1 MEFLKHVG
9 GLARCSL
16 LRHHLTHQSYNGAP
30 ALPLLHV
37 TTRGLASSKLFVGG
51 LAWHA
56 DEKTIKD
63 AFSTYGDVT
72 EGWPTGGP
80 VYASSNTVRIM
91 YDRDSGR
98 SRGFGFIHFSN
109 ESSAEDAKNGMDG
122 KELLGRPLRIDYA
135 IDKPAAG
142 RSRVVPR
149 LSPLHSNFDRIT
161 HDEEEHKLFRN
172 WNSG

>member
-1 MEFLKHVG
+1 MEFLKHVR

-16 LRHHLTHQSYNGAP
+16 VRHHLTHQCYAGVP
-30 ALPLLHV
+30 ALPLMHV

-56 DEKTIKD
+56 DEKTLKD
-63 AFSTYGDVT
+63 AFATYGDVN
-72 EGWPTGGP
+72 E
-80 VYASSNTVRIM
+80 VRIM

-122 KELLGRPLRIDYA
+122 KELLGRALRIDYA
-135 IDKPAAG
+135 IDKAAAG
-142 RSRVVPR
+142 RSRVVPG
-149 LSPLHSNFDRIT
+149 LSPLHSNFDRTT
-161 HDEEEHKLFRN
+161 HDEEERKLFRN

>member
-1 MEFLKHVG
+1 MEFLKRVG
-9 GLARCSL
+9 SLARCSL
-16 LRHHLTHQSYNGAP
+16 LRHHLTHQRCAGAP
-30 ALPLLHV
+30 VLPLLHV

-56 DEKTIKD
+56 DEKTLKD

-72 EGWPTGGP
+72 E
-80 VYASSNTVRIM
+80 VRIM

-149 LSPLHSNFDRIT
+149 LSPLNSNLDRST

>member
-63 AFSTYGDVT
+63 AFSTYGDVS
-72 EGWPTGGP
+72 EG
-80 VYASSNTVRIM
+80 RIM
-91 YDRDSGR
+91 YDRDYGR
-98 SRGFGFIHFSN
+98 SRGVGFIHFSN

-161 HDEEEHKLFRN
+161 HDEEERKLFRN

>member
-1 MEFLKHVG
+1 MEFLKHVS

-16 LRHHLTHQSYNGAP
+16 LRHHLTQQCYARVP

-51 LAWHA
+51 LPWHA
-56 DEKTIKD
+56 DEKTLKD

-72 EGWPTGGP
+72 E
-80 VYASSNTVRIM
+80 VRIM

-122 KELLGRPLRIDYA
+122 KELLGRALRIDYA
-135 IDKPAAG
+135 IDKAAAG
-142 RSRVVPR
+142 RSRVVPG
-149 LSPLHSNFDRIT
+149 LSPLHSKFDRIT
-161 HDEEEHKLFRN
+161 HDEEERKLFRN